1 MSWLEVAGVAASLAA
16 SSLGGLAVVPMVL
29 RLADRKREGARSPEA
44 VSSLRGGLWIGLL
57 ERLAITG
64 SIAAGFEVGVGVVV
78 AIKGLGRYPELKE
91 HPAASE
97 RFVVGT
103 LASFVWSAL
112 WGFVALAFLH

>member
-1 MSWLEVAGVAASLAA
+1 VTWWETVGVAVCFVASAG
-16 SSLGGLAVVPMVL
+16 GGLLVVPLVL

-64 SIAAGFEVGVGVVV
+64 SIAMGFEVGVGVVV

-91 HPAASE
+91 HPVASE

-112 WGFVALAFLH
+112 WGFLALALMS

>member
-1 MSWLEVAGVAASLAA
+1 MNWIEIAGVTASMLASA
-16 SSLGGLAVVPMVL
+16 FGGLLVVPLVL

-44 VSSLRGGLWIGLL
+44 LSSLRGGLWIGLL

-64 SIAAGFEVGVGVVV
+64 SIAAGFEVGVGAVV

-112 WGFVALAFLH
+112 WGFVALAILR